1 MAALQHIIMHPHAAA
16 QQQRQPSGCSQ
27 LDTLKTYLVFIV
39 IALAQEGHQL
49 LAGAL
54 LSQGQRDGAEA
65 LDAVQA
71 QRHILVLELISAERK
86 QSG

>member
-16 QQQRQPSGCSQ
+16 QQRQPSGCSQ
-27 LDTLKTYLVFIV
+27 LDALKTYLVFIV